1 MESDNREV
9 HVVGVPVPGRQPGP
23 AAALARDSRPAAALG
38 RDSRPAA
45 ALGRDS
51 RAWLLAGRD
60 NHVELQVEV
69 VPAASWRLL
78 WEETVAAWIANRSA
92 ANVKSTLTCARTVF
106 SCYLRSL
113 SSRALRYTQC
123 LPSDIH
129 TRNSWCYSGAALQV
143 H

>member
-9 HVVGVPVPGRQPGP
+9 HVVDVPVPGRQPGP
-23 AAALARDSRPAAALG
+23 SSKPYAAALA

-78 WEETVAAWIANRSA
+78 WEETVERGS
-92 ANVKSTLTCARTVF
+92 LTAP
-106 SCYLRSL
+106 
-113 SSRALRYTQC
+113 
-123 LPSDIH
+123 LPM
-129 TRNSWCYSGAALQV
+129 
-143 H
+143 

>member
-23 AAALARDSRPAAALG
+23 AAALA

-92 ANVKSTLTCARTVF
+92 ANVNW
-106 SCYLRSL
+106 
-113 SSRALRYTQC
+113 
-123 LPSDIH
+123 H
-129 TRNSWCYSGAALQV
+129 
-143 H
+143 